1 VGRGGL
7 HHVDA
12 GPVDIEEL
20 FMSAQ
25 HTPGPWQVRPS
36 TNEITNADHG
46 SLPFAIVA
54 GYTLIG
60 ATYENGKDARLIAA
74 APDLLEALQHLMVAH
89 GEQLDYAFQQAQD
102 AIAKATGENT

>member
-1 VGRGGL
+1 
-7 HHVDA
+7 
-12 GPVDIEEL
+12 
-20 FMSAQ
+20 MSK

-74 APDLLEALQHLMVAH
+74 APELLEALLEYKRLYEEVQPAGGWQGVYEA
-89 GEQLDYAFQQAQD
+89 GNA
-102 AIAKATGENT
+102 AIAKAIGEQA

>member
-1 VGRGGL
+1 
-7 HHVDA
+7 
-12 GPVDIEEL
+12 
-20 FMSAQ
+20 MSAQ

-74 APDLLEALQHLMVAH
+74 APDLLKALRRFASKHRHTYGLDGAWDEEITMAEA
-89 GEQLDYAFQQAQD
+89 
-102 AIAKATGENT
+102 AIAKATGDA